1 VWDMATA
8 YYDLYWYS
16 FNKIRRFAPAHF
28 WKQALRLFPRY
39 LLRRLELR
47 LGLLKPED
55 LLRRDVKTGIL
66 YKGYS

>member
-1 VWDMATA
+1 
-8 YYDLYWYS
+8 
-16 FNKIRRFAPAHF
+16 
-28 WKQALRLFPRY
+28 
-39 LLRRLELR
+39 LRRLELR